1 MDPLPVIVQ
10 NRRMDVL
17 AWNRAAKVLLTDF
30 DALPARERNIL
41 RWLFLDPTTR
51 TRYPDWE
58 DVAGPTVAALRAA
71 RDPRR
76 PDESLERLVGELSVA
91 SEDFARLWAGYR
103 LYKHGH
109 GAKRIHHESV
119 GIMTLNF
126 ETLDIPGSEGDFMSV
141 YAADFG
147 SPSEEKLRILL
158 SWAESSSPLKAT
170 HTGAPGDIA
179 AGE

>member
-1 MDPLPVIVQ
+1 
-10 NRRMDVL
+10 
-17 AWNRAAKVLLTDF
+17 
-30 DALPARERNIL
+30 
-41 RWLFLDPTTR
+41 
-51 TRYPDWE
+51 
-58 DVAGPTVAALRAA
+58 
-71 RDPRR
+71 
-76 PDESLERLVGELSVA
+76 
-91 SEDFARLWAGYR
+91 
-103 LYKHGH
+103 
-109 GAKRIHHESV
+109 
-119 GIMTLNF
+119 MTLNF